1 MIIIIPAYNPPGN
14 ALLKLIQELIGLQAE
29 KMGV

>member
-14 ALLKLIQELIGLQAE
+14 ALLKLIQELIGLRAE
-29 KMGV
+29 KL